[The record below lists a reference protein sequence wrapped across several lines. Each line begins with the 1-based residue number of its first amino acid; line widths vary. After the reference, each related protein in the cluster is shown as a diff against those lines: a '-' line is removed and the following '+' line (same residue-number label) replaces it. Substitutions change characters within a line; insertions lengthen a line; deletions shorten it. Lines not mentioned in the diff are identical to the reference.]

1 MIIPYKSVTHFFVT
15 FIQFYSGIETMKF
28 AWFLVI
34 FASFANA
41 NEWWQ
46 NANFYQI
53 YPRSFKDSNNDGIG
67 DIRGIIN
74 SLDYLQELGVT
85 ATWLSPVLKS
95 PQEDFGYDISDFRV
109 VDPIFGTNEDLYELF
124 TKAHERGIKVIMD
137 FVIIESEL

>member
-1 MIIPYKSVTHFFVT
+1 
-15 FIQFYSGIETMKF
+15 MKI
-28 AWFLVI
+28 AWFLI
-34 FASFANA
+34 FLASSANA

-67 DIRGIIN
+67 DIRGIIQQ
-74 SLDYLQELGVT
+74 LDYLKELGVT

-95 PQEDFGYDISDFRV
+95 PQEDFGYDIADFKV

-124 TKAHERGIKVIMD
+124 EKAHERGIKVIMD
-137 FVIIESEL
+137 FVIIIEN